1 MKRDDRMMEE
11 MVGMQVK
18 EGKEVEGKGYKYVPS
33 GQLPLVYFRV
43 QCLSVTVSIATQ
55 ANNIL
60 DHCKTPSST

>member
-1 MKRDDRMMEE
+1 MMEE

-55 ANNIL
+55 TNNIL